1 MSINWSAFT
10 PETALAGG
18 VLIGLASI
26 LLMALNGRLAGIS
39 GIIGN
44 VLPWKPTESSWRL
57 AFIVGLLS
65 AGFGWQLF
73 APLPEIN
80 LQVSNNGTLILAGLL
95 VGFGTSLSS
104 GCTSGH
110 GVCGLSRLSGRS
122 LVATLSFMLAAVI
135 TVYIT
140 HHLLGA

>member
-1 MSINWSAFT
+1 MSINWEAFT

-18 VLIGLASI
+18 IIIGLSTI
-26 LLMALNGRLAGIS
+26 LLMAVNGRLAGIS
-39 GIIGN
+39 GIISN
-44 VLPWKPTESSWRL
+44 VLPWKSYESGWRL
-57 AFIVGLLS
+57 AFVAGLLL

-73 APLPEIN
+73 APLPTIN
-80 LQVSNNGTLILAGLL
+80 LDVANNGTLILAGLL

-140 HHLLGA
+140 RHLLGA